1 MVEAWCRVA
10 SRVGRVANH
19 KTTRV
24 VASATSGMNC
34 SVQPDPGIPVGGQ
47 VELIALAA
55 CFQV

>member
-24 VASATSGMNC
+24 VASTTSGMNY
-34 SVQPDPGIPVGGQ
+34 SVQPDPGVPVGGTD
-47 VELIALAA
+47 
-55 CFQV
+55 